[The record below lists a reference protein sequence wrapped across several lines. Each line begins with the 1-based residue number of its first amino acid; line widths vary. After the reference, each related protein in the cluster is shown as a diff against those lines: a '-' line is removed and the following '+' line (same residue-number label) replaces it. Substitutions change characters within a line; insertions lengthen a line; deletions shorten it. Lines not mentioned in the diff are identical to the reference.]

1 VGAAGFVGEEGMFCG
16 GAVQGDEFG
25 FAEAHLRGDFVFAEE
40 RGVKHC
46 RVVSGE
52 HYRDAMAEELRQGVL
67 LQRKLTKDAQAETWT
82 LRQNELALF
91 HGHASERIIGDEQIA
106 IQVGVIHK
114 RRKVGRGGYG
124 TRTGD
129 HAAEHHF

>member
-1 VGAAGFVGEEGMFCG
+1 MGAAGFVREKGMIRG
-16 GAVQGDEFG
+16 VAMQGDEFG
-25 FAEAHLRGDFVFAEE
+25 FAEAHLRGDLLFAEE
-40 RGVKHC
+40 RSVEHC
-46 RVVSGE
+46 RIIGGE
-52 HYRDAMAEELRQGVL
+52 HDEDGMAEELRQGVL

-91 HGHASERIIGDEQIA
+91 HRHASERIIGDEQIA

-124 TRTGD
+124 T
-129 HAAEHHF
+129 

>member
-1 VGAAGFVGEEGMFCG
+1 MSRG
-16 GAVQGDEFG
+16 GAMQADKFG
-25 FAEAHLRGDFVFAEE
+25 FTEAHLRGNLVFAAE

-46 RVVSGE
+46 RVVGGK
-52 HYRDAMAEELRQGVL
+52 HHRNAMAEELRQGVL
-67 LQRKLTKDAQAETWT
+67 PQRKLTKDAQAETWT

-124 TRTGD
+124 T
-129 HAAEHHF
+129 